1 MVKKRPSRSSFLVT
15 FQAYSLS
22 HGFAKDFDH
31 GCRKTIFA
39 ERISV
44 AASAIF
50 TIAIRRDKA

>member
-15 FQAYSLS
+15 FQAYSLTQ
-22 HGFAKDFDH
+22 GFVKDSDH
-31 GCRKTIFA
+31 GCGTTIFA

-50 TIAIRRDKA
+50 TIAIMRDKA